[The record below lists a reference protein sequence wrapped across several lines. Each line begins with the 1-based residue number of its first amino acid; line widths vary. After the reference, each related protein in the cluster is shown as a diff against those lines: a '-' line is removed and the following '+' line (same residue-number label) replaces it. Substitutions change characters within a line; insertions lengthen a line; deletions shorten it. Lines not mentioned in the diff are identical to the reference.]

1 METASIVV
9 DLRHMRCGNCKI
21 ALQDE
26 LATKCPVCGA
36 VFDAISSNHVG
47 LADKLRKKRQDAD
60 VMEANVR

>member
-1 METASIVV
+1 METASIIV
-9 DLRHMRCGNCKI
+9 DLRHTRCSNCRV

-26 LATKCPVCGA
+26 LATKCQACGA

-60 VMEANVR
+60 VMQADIR